1 MRSLLRIHD
10 LSKTYIQDG
19 RTTHALQ
26 DVSFDIYRGEIF
38 LLLGPNG
45 AGKTTLSSIIST
57 VHPPTSGEIMWEGSS
72 IYKDICAYRRELG
85 YCPQMANLDD
95 LLTVEENLLFA
106 GRYHLMPSTL
116 IQKRIVD
123 LTERFGL
130 GPYSYAPISVLS
142 GGYRQRVLLARA
154 LISDPQLII
163 LDEPTTG
170 LDPHV
175 RKSLWEQIR
184 TLKEEGKT
192 VIVTTHYLEE
202 AEELADRVCILERGR
217 VRLIDTPARLMKKYK
232 EEKLED
238 VFLQLVSEE

>member
-1 MRSLLRIHD
+1 MKSLLRIAD
-10 LSKTYIQDG
+10 LSKTYIHEG
-19 RTTHALQ
+19 RATHALQ
-26 DVSFDIYRGEIF
+26 NVSFDIYKGEIF

-45 AGKTTLSSIIST
+45 AGKTTLSTIIST
-57 VHPPTSGEIMWEGSS
+57 VHPPTSGSIMWEGES
-72 IYKDICAYRRELG
+72 IYKDICTYRGQLG

-106 GRYHLMPSTL
+106 GRYHLMSSQL
-116 IQKRIVD
+116 IQKRISE
-123 LTERFGL
+123 LINRFNL
-130 GPYSYAPISVLS
+130 GAYADAPISVLS
-142 GGYRQRVLLARA
+142 GGYRQRVLIARA
-154 LISDPQLII
+154 LIGDPQLIV

-175 RKSLWEQIR
+175 RKELWEQIR
-184 TLKEEGKT
+184 SLKDEGKT

-202 AEELADRVCILERGR
+202 AEVLADRVCIMERGR
-217 VRLIDTPARLMKKYK
+217 VRLIDTPERLMAKYK